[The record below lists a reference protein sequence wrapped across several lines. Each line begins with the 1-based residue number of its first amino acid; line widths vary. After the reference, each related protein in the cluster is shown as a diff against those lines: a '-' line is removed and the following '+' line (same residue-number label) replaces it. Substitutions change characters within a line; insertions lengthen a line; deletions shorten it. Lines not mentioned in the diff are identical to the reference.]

1 MRCEQAFDWIC
12 SAVSAIH
19 LSPLFPLAVAI
30 ILRVRPI

>member
-19 LSPLFPLAVAI
+19 LPLFPLAVAI